1 MNLAFFAS
9 GGGSNMQSIIDACK
23 SGDIDAVP
31 AVVITNNSKCGAVE
45 RAETEGIAHY
55 HLSTKTHPD
64 PAELDTAMLDV
75 LKKHDTDLVILAGYM
90 KKISPAIVKA
100 YSGRILNIHPGL
112 LPKHGG
118 DGMYG
123 INVHTA
129 VIAAGDKES
138 GASVHLV
145 DEEYDRGEVLGQIK
159 VPVLEGDTPEI
170 LSARV
175 LEKEHVIF
183 PDTIKRIA
191 SGEIKLG

>member
-1 MNLAFFAS
+1 
-9 GGGSNMQSIIDACK
+9 MQSIIDACK
-23 SGDIDAVP
+23 SGDIDAAP
-31 AVVITNNSKCGAVE
+31 SVVISNNSKCGAIE
-45 RAETEGIAHY
+45 RAETEDIAHY

-64 PAELDTAMLDV
+64 PAELDAAMLDA
-75 LKKHDTDLVILAGYM
+75 LKQHDTDLIILAGYM
-90 KKISPAIVKA
+90 KKVSPAVVHK
-100 YSGRILNIHPGL
+100 YSGRILNIHPAL

-118 DGMYG
+118 EGMYG

-145 DEEYDRGEVLGQIK
+145 DEEYDRGEVLGQIT
-159 VPVLEGDTPEI
+159 VPVLEDDTPET
-170 LSARV
+170 LAARV

-191 SGEIKLG
+191 SGEIKLA

>member
-1 MNLAFFAS
+1 
-9 GGGSNMQSIIDACK
+9 MQSIIDACK

-31 AVVITNNSKCGAVE
+31 AVVISNNSSSGAIK
-45 RAETEGIAHY
+45 RAKTEGIAHY

-64 PAELDTAMLDV
+64 ASELDAAMLDA
-75 LKKHDTDLVILAGYM
+75 LMKHHTDLIILAGYM
-90 KKISPAIVKA
+90 KKISPAIIRK
-100 YSGRILNIHPGL
+100 YSGRILNIHPAL

-118 DGMYG
+118 EGMYG

-145 DEEYDRGEVLGQIK
+145 DEEYDRGNVLGQIR
-159 VPVLEGDTPEI
+159 VPVLENDTPET
-170 LSARV
+170 LAARV
-175 LEKEHVIF
+175 LEKEHIIY

-191 SGEIKLG
+191 SGEITLPAMLQ

>member
-1 MNLAFFAS
+1 
-9 GGGSNMQSIIDACK
+9 MQSIIDACK

-31 AVVITNNSKCGAVE
+31 AVVISNNSKSGAME

-64 PAELDTAMLDV
+64 PEKLDEAMLDA
-75 LKKHDTDLVILAGYM
+75 LKKHNTDLIILAGYM
-90 KKISPAIVKA
+90 KKISPAVVRE
-100 YSGRILNIHPGL
+100 YSGRILNIHPAL

-118 DGMYG
+118 EGMYG
-123 INVHTA
+123 IKVHTA

-145 DEEYDRGEVLGQIK
+145 DEEYDRGDVLGQIR

-170 LSARV
+170 LATRV
-175 LEKEHVIF
+175 LEKEHVIY
-183 PDTIKRIA
+183 PETIKKIA
-191 SGEIKLG
+191 SGEITLP